1 MSYNIGT
8 GEIVLT
14 SPMLY
19 YHYGD
24 YDTTASR
31 YDGGDIRAEV
41 ILLSRNVR
49 VVGTDEDA
57 WGATILAADAIQDN
71 GVALSA

>member
-1 MSYNIGT
+1 
-8 GEIVLT
+8 
-14 SPMLY
+14 MLY

-31 YDGGDIRAEV
+31 YDGVDIRAEV

-49 VVGTDEDA
+49 VVGSDEDA
-57 WGATILAADAIQDN
+57 WGATILAADAI
-71 GVALSA
+71 

>member
-1 MSYNIGT
+1 
-8 GEIVLT
+8 
-14 SPMLY
+14 MLY

-31 YDGGDIRAEV
+31 YDGVDIRAEV